1 MTGRLTDMEFEVEDG
16 NAPAGSGDKQLRRS
30 TLAIAAGF
38 VLPLILSRSVDILL
52 ESTGVFPTV
61 AQQQADGFDVLWMNI
76 LALCYRMA
84 FGVLG
89 GYVTA
94 AVAPNRPAR
103 HVHLLAIIA
112 TAVAVIS
119 NVAVAT
125 IPATANVLP
134 AWFAVALVL
143 IAYPSTWLGGRW
155 YLRK

>member
-1 MTGRLTDMEFEVEDG
+1 VNSRGSDREFAVEG
-16 NAPAGSGDKQLRRS
+16 GSAQASSGGKQVRRS
-30 TLAIAAGF
+30 TLAVAAGF
-38 VLPLILSRSVDILL
+38 VLALFLSRSVDVLL
-52 ESTGVFPTV
+52 ERTGVFPTV
-61 AQQQADGFDVLWMNI
+61 AQQQADGFGVLWMNVV
-76 LALCYRMA
+76 ALCYRMA

-94 AVAPNRPAR
+94 ALAPNRPAR

-119 NVAVAT
+119 NLAVAT